1 LLKRIF
7 HSRRVV
13 FHEYA
18 EEKGDL
24 SEEMENTFC
33 TPHPGGNAR
42 RPAYDKIMVPWL
54 KLESCFS

>member
-1 LLKRIF
+1 
-7 HSRRVV
+7 
-13 FHEYA
+13 
-18 EEKGDL
+18 
-24 SEEMENTFC
+24 MENTFC